1 MTWLT
6 VVPAFAALLVAV
18 GVVLWGVCALVTWIF

>member
-6 VVPAFAALLVAV
+6 VVPAFAALIVAV
-18 GVVLWGVCALVTWIF
+18 GLVLWGLYALVTWIF